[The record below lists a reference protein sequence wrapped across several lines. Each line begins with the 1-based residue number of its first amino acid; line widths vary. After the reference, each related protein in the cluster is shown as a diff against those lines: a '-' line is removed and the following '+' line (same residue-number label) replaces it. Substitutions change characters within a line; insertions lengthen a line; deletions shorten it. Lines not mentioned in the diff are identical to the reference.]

1 MQCAIMQDAVDGIV
15 AAVEDRII
23 LKSDVILNMQLSGV
37 ALSQNSYTLERMYND
52 FLNQMIDDKV
62 LLVAAEQD
70 TNIVIDNNMVDARLD
85 EYMKNIITEV
95 GSEEQLVQ
103 AFNKSI
109 REIKHYYRTQ
119 IYDAMLREMYI
130 YNYIGDLDVSR
141 KEIELFYNTYQDSL
155 PVLPAKYNFS
165 IIEFPI
171 TASIEE
177 NERVKNIQKNLLE
190 QINNGASFDQLAKD
204 FSEDSGTR
212 LNGGDQGY
220 YKKGTLFPEFEE
232 VAFNLEINEVSNPIK
247 TPIGYHLIK
256 LIDKQ
261 KDQIHTK
268 HILHLVKKGVDD
280 EIRVFQDLTQISNQT
295 ENDPGM
301 FDSLAT
307 VYSKTFNNNS
317 GVYANIDETQIPNYI
332 KTILTKSNEYTL
344 NKPSYNEDK
353 SKCSII
359 YSYNIQQQSKLSIE
373 KNWDEL
379 EAYTKNKKQ
388 TDLLIKLIDKL
399 KHKTFIKYYN

>member
-130 YNYIGDLDVSR
+130 YNYVGDLDVSR

-268 HILHLVKKGVDD
+268 HILHLVNKSVDD

-332 KTILTKSNEYTL
+332 KTILNKSNEYTL

>member
-15 AAVEDRII
+15 AAVEDKII

-37 ALSQNSYTLERMYND
+37 PLSQNSYTLERMYND

-109 REIKHYYRTQ
+109 REIKYYYRTQ

-130 YNYIGDLDVSR
+130 YNYVGDLDVSR

-165 IIEFPI
+165 IIEVPI

-177 NERVKNIQKNLLE
+177 NERVKSIQKNLLE
-190 QINNGASFDQLAKD
+190 QINNGTSFDQLAKD

-268 HILHLVKKGVDD
+268 HILHLVNKSVDD

-317 GVYANIDETQIPNYI
+317 GVYTNIDETQIPNYI
-332 KTILTKSNEYTL
+332 KTILNKSNEYTL
-344 NKPSYNEDK
+344 NKPGYNEDK

>member
-37 ALSQNSYTLERMYND
+37 SLSQNSYTLERMYND

-70 TNIVIDNNMVDARLD
+70 TNIVVDNNMVDARLD

-95 GSEEQLVQ
+95 GSEEQLIQ

-109 REIKHYYRTQ
+109 REIKYYYRTQ

-130 YNYIGDLDVSR
+130 YNHVGDLDVSR
-141 KEIELFYNTYQDSL
+141 KEIELFYDTYKDSL
-155 PVLPAKYNFS
+155 PMVPAKYNFS
-165 IIEFPI
+165 IIEVPI

-177 NERVKNIQKNLLE
+177 NERVRNIQKNLLE

-204 FSEDSGTR
+204 FSEDPGTK

-220 YKKGTLFPEFEE
+220 YKRGTLFPEFED

-268 HILHLVKKGVDD
+268 HILHLVNKSVDD
-280 EIRVFQDLTQISNQT
+280 EIRVFQELTQISNQT

-307 VYSKTFNNNS
+307 VYSKKFNNNS
-317 GVYANIDETQIPNYI
+317 GVYTDIDETQMPNYI
-332 KTILTKSNEYTL
+332 KKILNNSNEYIL
-344 NKPSYNEDK
+344 NKPSYNENK

-359 YSYNIQQQSKLSIE
+359 YAYNIQQQSTLNIE

-379 EAYTKNKKQ
+379 EAYAKNKKQ

>member
-37 ALSQNSYTLERMYND
+37 PLSQNSYTLERMYND

-70 TNIVIDNNMVDARLD
+70 TNIAVDNNMVDARLD

-95 GSEEQLVQ
+95 GSEEQLIQ

-109 REIKHYYRTQ
+109 REIKYYYRTQ

-141 KEIELFYNTYQDSL
+141 KEIELFYNTYKDSL
-155 PVLPAKYNFS
+155 PMMPAKYNFS
-165 IIEFPI
+165 IIEVPI

-204 FSEDSGTR
+204 FSEDPGTR

-220 YKKGTLFPEFEE
+220 YKRGTLFPEFEE
-232 VAFNLEINEVSNPIK
+232 VAFNLEINEVSNPTK

-268 HILHLVKKGVDD
+268 HILHLVNTSVDD
-280 EIRVFQDLTQISNQT
+280 EIRVFQDLTQILSQT

-307 VYSKTFNNNS
+307 VYSKKFNNNS
-317 GVYANIDETQIPNYI
+317 GVYTDIDETQMPNYI
-332 KTILTKSNEYTL
+332 KKILNNSNEYTL

-359 YSYNIQQQSKLSIE
+359 YAYNIQQQSTLNID

-379 EAYTKNKKQ
+379 EVYTKNKKQ

>member
-1 MQCAIMQDAVDGIV
+1 MQDAVDGIV

-37 ALSQNSYTLERMYND
+37 PLSQNSYTLERMYND

-70 TNIVIDNNMVDARLD
+70 TNIVVDNNMVDARLD

-95 GSEEQLVQ
+95 GSEEQLIQ

-109 REIKHYYRTQ
+109 REIKYYYRTQ

-130 YNYIGDLDVSR
+130 YNYVGDLDVSR
-141 KEIELFYNTYQDSL
+141 KEIELFYNTYKDSL
-155 PVLPAKYNFS
+155 PMVPAKYNFS
-165 IIEFPI
+165 IIEVPI

-177 NERVKNIQKNLLE
+177 NERVRNIQKNLLE

-204 FSEDSGTR
+204 FSEDPGTK

-220 YKKGTLFPEFEE
+220 YKRGTLFPEFED

-268 HILHLVKKGVDD
+268 HILHLVNKSVDD

-307 VYSKTFNNNS
+307 VYSKKFNNNS
-317 GVYANIDETQIPNYI
+317 GVYTDIDETQMPNYI
-332 KTILTKSNEYTL
+332 KKILNNSNEYTL

-359 YSYNIQQQSKLSIE
+359 YAYNIQPQSTLNIE

-379 EAYTKNKKQ
+379 EAYAKNKKQ

>member
-1 MQCAIMQDAVDGIV
+1 
-15 AAVEDRII
+15 
-23 LKSDVILNMQLSGV
+23 
-37 ALSQNSYTLERMYND
+37 
-52 FLNQMIDDKV
+52 
-62 LLVAAEQD
+62 
-70 TNIVIDNNMVDARLD
+70 
-85 EYMKNIITEV
+85 
-95 GSEEQLVQ
+95 
-103 AFNKSI
+103 
-109 REIKHYYRTQ
+109 
-119 IYDAMLREMYI
+119 DAMLREMYI
-130 YNYIGDLDVSR
+130 YNHVGDLDVSR
-141 KEIELFYNTYQDSL
+141 KEIELFYNTYKDSL
-155 PVLPAKYNFS
+155 PMVPAKYNFS
-165 IIEFPI
+165 IIEVPI

-204 FSEDSGTR
+204 FSEDPGTR

-220 YKKGTLFPEFEE
+220 YKRGTLFPEFEDI
-232 VAFNLEINEVSNPIK
+232 AFNLEINEVSNPIK

-268 HILHLVKKGVDD
+268 HILHLVNKSVDD
-280 EIRVFQDLTQISNQT
+280 EIRAFQDLTQISNQT

-307 VYSKTFNNNS
+307 VYSKKFNNNS
-317 GVYANIDETQIPNYI
+317 GVYTDIDETQMPNYI
-332 KTILTKSNEYTL
+332 KKILNNSNEYTL

-359 YSYNIQQQSKLSIE
+359 YAYNIQQQSTLNIE

>member
-37 ALSQNSYTLERMYND
+37 PLSQNSYTLERMYND

-70 TNIVIDNNMVDARLD
+70 TNIVVDNNMVDARLD

-95 GSEEQLVQ
+95 GSEEQLIQ

-109 REIKHYYRTQ
+109 REIKYYYRTQ

-130 YNYIGDLDVSR
+130 YNHVGDLDVSR
-141 KEIELFYNTYQDSL
+141 KEIELFYDTYKDSL
-155 PVLPAKYNFS
+155 PIVPAKYNFS
-165 IIEFPI
+165 IIEVPI
-171 TASIEE
+171 TASTEE
-177 NERVKNIQKNLLE
+177 NERVRNIQKNLLE

-204 FSEDSGTR
+204 FSEDPGTR

-220 YKKGTLFPEFEE
+220 YKRGTLFPEFEDI
-232 VAFNLEINEVSNPIK
+232 AFNLEINEVSNPIK

-268 HILHLVKKGVDD
+268 HILHLVNKSVDD
-280 EIRVFQDLTQISNQT
+280 EIRAFQDLTQISNQT

-307 VYSKTFNNNS
+307 VYSKKFNNNS
-317 GVYANIDETQIPNYI
+317 GVYTDIDETQMPNYI
-332 KTILTKSNEYTL
+332 KKILNNSNEYTL

-359 YSYNIQQQSKLSIE
+359 YAYNIQQQSTLNIE

-379 EAYTKNKKQ
+379 EAYAKNKKQ

>member
-37 ALSQNSYTLERMYND
+37 PLSQNSYTLERMYND

-70 TNIVIDNNMVDARLD
+70 TNIAVDNNMVDARLD

-95 GSEEQLVQ
+95 GSEEQLIQ

-109 REIKHYYRTQ
+109 REIKYYYRTQ

-141 KEIELFYNTYQDSL
+141 KEIELFYNTYKDSL
-155 PVLPAKYNFS
+155 PMMPAKYNFS
-165 IIEFPI
+165 IIEVPI

-204 FSEDSGTR
+204 FSEDPGTR

-220 YKKGTLFPEFEE
+220 YKRGTLFPEFEE
-232 VAFNLEINEVSNPIK
+232 VAFNLEINEVSNPTK

-268 HILHLVKKGVDD
+268 HILHLVNTSVDD

-307 VYSKTFNNNS
+307 VYSKKFNNNS
-317 GVYANIDETQIPNYI
+317 GVYTDIDETQMPNYI
-332 KTILTKSNEYTL
+332 KKILNNSNEYTL

-359 YSYNIQQQSKLSIE
+359 YAYNIQQQSTLNID

-379 EAYTKNKKQ
+379 EVYTKNKKQ

>member
-15 AAVEDRII
+15 AAVEDKII

-37 ALSQNSYTLERMYND
+37 PLSQNSYTLERMYND

-109 REIKHYYRTQ
+109 REIKYYYRTQ

-130 YNYIGDLDVSR
+130 YNYVGDLDVSR

-165 IIEFPI
+165 IIEVPI

-177 NERVKNIQKNLLE
+177 NERVKSIQKNLLE

-268 HILHLVKKGVDD
+268 HILHLVNKSVDD

-317 GVYANIDETQIPNYI
+317 GVYTNIDETQIPNYI
-332 KTILTKSNEYTL
+332 KTILNKSNEYTL
-344 NKPSYNEDK
+344 NKPGYNEDK

>member
-15 AAVEDRII
+15 AAVEDKII

-37 ALSQNSYTLERMYND
+37 PLSQNSYTLERMYND

-109 REIKHYYRTQ
+109 REIKYYYRTQ

-155 PVLPAKYNFS
+155 PVLPAKYSFS
-165 IIEFPI
+165 IIEVPI

-177 NERVKNIQKNLLE
+177 NERVKSIQKNLLE

-268 HILHLVKKGVDD
+268 HILHLVNKSVDD

-332 KTILTKSNEYTL
+332 KTILNKSNEYTL

-353 SKCSII
+353 SKCSVI

>member
-1 MQCAIMQDAVDGIV
+1 MQFAIMQDAVDGIV

-37 ALSQNSYTLERMYND
+37 PLSQNSYTLERMYND

-95 GSEEQLVQ
+95 GSEEQLIQ

-109 REIKHYYRTQ
+109 REIKHYYQTQ

-130 YNYIGDLDVSR
+130 YNHVGDLDVSR
-141 KEIELFYNTYQDSL
+141 KEIELFYNTYKDSL
-155 PVLPAKYNFS
+155 PVVPAKYDFS
-165 IIEFPI
+165 IIEVPI

-177 NERVKNIQKNLLE
+177 NKRVKNIQKNLLE
-190 QINNGASFDQLAKD
+190 QINNGASFEQLAKD

-268 HILHLVKKGVDD
+268 HILHLVNKSVDD

-317 GVYANIDETQIPNYI
+317 GVYTNIDETQIPNYI
-332 KTILTKSNEYTL
+332 KTILNKSNEYTL

>member
-15 AAVEDRII
+15 AAVEDKII

-37 ALSQNSYTLERMYND
+37 PLSQNSYTLERMYND

-109 REIKHYYRTQ
+109 REIKYYYRTQ

-130 YNYIGDLDVSR
+130 YNYVGDLDVSR

-165 IIEFPI
+165 IIEVPI

-177 NERVKNIQKNLLE
+177 NERVKSIQKNLLE
-190 QINNGASFDQLAKD
+190 QINNGTSFDQLAKD

-268 HILHLVKKGVDD
+268 HILHLVNKSVDD

-317 GVYANIDETQIPNYI
+317 GVYTNIDETQIPNYI
-332 KTILTKSNEYTL
+332 KTILNKSNEYTL

>member
-1 MQCAIMQDAVDGIV
+1 MHFAIMQDAIDGIV

-23 LKSDVILNMQLSGV
+23 LKSDVILNMQLSGIP
-37 ALSQNSYTLERMYND
+37 LSQNSYTLERMYND

-165 IIEFPI
+165 IIEVPI

-177 NERVKNIQKNLLE
+177 NERVKSIQKNLLE

-268 HILHLVKKGVDD
+268 HILHLVNKSVDD

-307 VYSKTFNNNS
+307 VYSKKFNI
-317 GVYANIDETQIPNYI
+317 VKTTYKTQNILNLRLYLLLRILLKI
-332 KTILTKSNEYTL
+332 LFRTI
-344 NKPSYNEDK
+344 
-353 SKCSII
+353 
-359 YSYNIQQQSKLSIE
+359 
-373 KNWDEL
+373 
-379 EAYTKNKKQ
+379 
-388 TDLLIKLIDKL
+388 
-399 KHKTFIKYYN
+399 

>member
-1 MQCAIMQDAVDGIV
+1 MQDAVDGIV

-23 LKSDVILNMQLSGV
+23 LKSDVILNMQLSGIP
-37 ALSQNSYTLERMYND
+37 LSQNSYTLERMYND

-70 TNIVIDNNMVDARLD
+70 TNVVIDNNMVDARLD

-268 HILHLVKKGVDD
+268 HILHLVNKSVDD

-332 KTILTKSNEYTL
+332 KTILNKSNEYTL

>member
-37 ALSQNSYTLERMYND
+37 PLSQNSYTLERMYND

-70 TNIVIDNNMVDARLD
+70 TNIAVDNNMVDARLD

-95 GSEEQLVQ
+95 GSEEQLIQ

-109 REIKHYYRTQ
+109 REIKYYYRTQ

-141 KEIELFYNTYQDSL
+141 KEIELFYNTYKDSL
-155 PVLPAKYNFS
+155 PMMPAKYNFS
-165 IIEFPI
+165 IIEIPI

-204 FSEDSGTR
+204 FSEDPGTR

-220 YKKGTLFPEFEE
+220 YKRGTLFPEFEE
-232 VAFNLEINEVSNPIK
+232 VAFNLEINEVSNPTK

-268 HILHLVKKGVDD
+268 HILHLVNTSVDD
-280 EIRVFQDLTQISNQT
+280 EIRVFQDLTQILSQT

-307 VYSKTFNNNS
+307 VYSKKFNNNS
-317 GVYANIDETQIPNYI
+317 GVYTDIDETQMPNYI
-332 KTILTKSNEYTL
+332 KKILNNSNEYTL

-359 YSYNIQQQSKLSIE
+359 YAYNIQQQSTLNID

-379 EAYTKNKKQ
+379 EVYTKNKKQ

>member
-15 AAVEDRII
+15 AAVEDKII

-37 ALSQNSYTLERMYND
+37 PLSQNSYTLERMYND

-109 REIKHYYRTQ
+109 REIKYYYRTQ

-165 IIEFPI
+165 IIEVPI

-177 NERVKNIQKNLLE
+177 NERVKSIQKNLLE
-190 QINNGASFDQLAKD
+190 QINNGTSFDQLAKD

-268 HILHLVKKGVDD
+268 HILHLVNKSVDD

-317 GVYANIDETQIPNYI
+317 GVYTNIDETQIPNYI
-332 KTILTKSNEYTL
+332 KTILNKSNEYTL
-344 NKPSYNEDK
+344 NKPSYNKDK

>member
-15 AAVEDRII
+15 AAVEDKII

-37 ALSQNSYTLERMYND
+37 PLSQNSYTLERMYND

-70 TNIVIDNNMVDARLD
+70 TNIAVDNNMVDARLD

-95 GSEEQLVQ
+95 GSEEQLIQ

-109 REIKHYYRTQ
+109 REIKYYYRTQ

-130 YNYIGDLDVSR
+130 YNHVGDLDVSR
-141 KEIELFYNTYQDSL
+141 KEIELFYNTYKDSL
-155 PVLPAKYNFS
+155 PVVPAKYNFS
-165 IIEFPI
+165 IIEVPI
-171 TASIEE
+171 DASIEE

-204 FSEDSGTR
+204 FSEDPGTR

-220 YKKGTLFPEFEE
+220 YQRGTLFPEFEDI
-232 VAFNLEINEVSNPIK
+232 AFNLAINEVSSPIK

-268 HILHLVKKGVDD
+268 HILHLVNTSVDD

-307 VYSKTFNNNS
+307 VYSKKFNNNS
-317 GVYANIDETQIPNYI
+317 GVYTDIDETQMPNYI
-332 KTILTKSNEYTL
+332 KKILNNSNEYTL

-359 YSYNIQQQSKLSIE
+359 YAYNIQQQSTLNIE

-379 EAYTKNKKQ
+379 EVYTKNKKQ

>member
-1 MQCAIMQDAVDGIV
+1 MQCAIMQAAVDGIV
-15 AAVEDRII
+15 AAVEDKII

-37 ALSQNSYTLERMYND
+37 PLSQNSYTLERMYND

-70 TNIVIDNNMVDARLD
+70 TNIAVDNNMVDARLD

-95 GSEEQLVQ
+95 GSEEQLIQ

-109 REIKHYYRTQ
+109 REIKYYYRTQ

-130 YNYIGDLDVSR
+130 YNHVGDLDVSR
-141 KEIELFYNTYQDSL
+141 KEIELFYNTYRDSL
-155 PVLPAKYNFS
+155 PVVPAKYNFS
-165 IIEFPI
+165 IIEVPI
-171 TASIEE
+171 DASIEE
-177 NERVKNIQKNLLE
+177 NERVKSIQKKLLE

-232 VAFNLEINEVSNPIK
+232 VAFNLKINEVSNPTK

-307 VYSKTFNNNS
+307 VYSKKFNNNS
-317 GVYANIDETQIPNYI
+317 GVYTDIDETQMPNYI
-332 KTILTKSNEYTL
+332 KKILNNSNEYTL
-344 NKPSYNEDK
+344 NKPSYNENK

-359 YSYNIQQQSKLSIE
+359 YAYNIQQQSTLNIE

-379 EAYTKNKKQ
+379 ETYAKNKKQ

>member
-15 AAVEDRII
+15 AAVEDKII

-37 ALSQNSYTLERMYND
+37 PLSQNSYTLERMYND

-70 TNIVIDNNMVDARLD
+70 TNVVIDNNMVDARLD

-109 REIKHYYRTQ
+109 REIKYYYRTQ

-155 PVLPAKYNFS
+155 PVLPAKYSFS
-165 IIEFPI
+165 IIEVPI

-177 NERVKNIQKNLLE
+177 NERVKSIQKNLLE

-232 VAFNLEINEVSNPIK
+232 VAFNLEINEVSSPIK

-268 HILHLVKKGVDD
+268 HILHLVNKSVDD

-332 KTILTKSNEYTL
+332 KTILNKSNEYTL